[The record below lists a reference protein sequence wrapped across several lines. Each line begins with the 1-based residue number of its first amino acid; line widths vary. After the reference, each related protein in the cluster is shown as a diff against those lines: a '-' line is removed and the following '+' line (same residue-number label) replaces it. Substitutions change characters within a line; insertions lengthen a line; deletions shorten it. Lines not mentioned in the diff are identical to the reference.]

1 LGALVADKDRL
12 NEQERAVLDRIAAD
26 PFAGQQE
33 IADSL
38 GLARPTV
45 ATYIAQLT
53 RKGYLFGRAYVLA
66 EANRIVCVGGS
77 TVDRKYRACQ
87 PLQPGTS
94 NPVTSRR
101 SFGGVARNV
110 AETLARL
117 GAPSSLVSVV
127 GDDENGHSLVRHLQT
142 AGVDTTR
149 VLMTSGYATAE
160 YAAILNEDNELAL
173 GIADMEILDTI
184 TIDDMQR
191 SWPALAGASWVF
203 ADCNLPSTVLTW
215 LRERRAGARFRL
227 AVDAVS
233 AVKVMRLQ
241 NDLRGIDLL
250 FLNMQ
255 EATALVGGEDAGAPK
270 TLAKTLLDRGAAA
283 VVLTNGGGGLTVASG
298 KTLAS
303 LPGLKATVV
312 DVTGAGDALIAAT
325 LSKLLNG
332 DDLEE
337 ACRTGMLA
345 AVLTI
350 ESEGSVN
357 TSISPQLFEQ
367 NLYRLPP
374 VPKKERKAS

>member
-1 LGALVADKDRL
+1 MVDKDKL
-12 NEQERAVLDRIAAD
+12 NEQERAVLERIAAD

-66 EANRIVCVGGS
+66 EANRIVCVGGA
-77 TVDRKYRACQ
+77 TVDRKYRSFQ
-87 PLQPGTS
+87 PLQEGTS
-94 NPVTSRR
+94 NPVASKR

-110 AETLARL
+110 AETLSRL

-127 GDDENGHSLVRHLQT
+127 GDDENGHSLVRHLQSS
-142 AGVDTTR
+142 GVDTTR

-160 YAAILNEDNELAL
+160 YAAILTPDNELAL

-203 ADCNLPSTVLTW
+203 ADCNLPSPVLTW

-241 NDLRGIDLL
+241 SDLRGIDLL
-250 FLNMQ
+250 FMNEQ
-255 EATALVGGEDAGAPK
+255 EAVAFIGADVAPTSRALAAA
-270 TLAKTLLDRGAAA
+270 LIARGAGA
-283 VVLTNGGGGLTVASG
+283 VVLTNGGNGLLVAEG
-298 KTLAS
+298 HKVVAM
-303 LPGLKATVV
+303 PGLKANVV
-312 DVTGAGDALIAAT
+312 DVTGAGDALIAGT
-325 LSKLLNG
+325 LSRLLNG
-332 DDLEE
+332 EELPE
-337 ACRTGMLA
+337 ACQTGMLA

-357 TSISPQLFEQ
+357 DTISPKLFEQ
-367 NLYRLPP
+367 NLYRLTPL
-374 VPKKERKAS
+374 PKRGRKAS